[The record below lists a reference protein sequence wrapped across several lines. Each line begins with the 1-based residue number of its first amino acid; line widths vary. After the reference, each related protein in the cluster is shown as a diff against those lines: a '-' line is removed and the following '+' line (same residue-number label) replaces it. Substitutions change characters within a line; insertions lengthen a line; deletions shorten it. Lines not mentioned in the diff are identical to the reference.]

1 MLKPLAFL
9 KRDFLLQVSYRFAF
23 LLQFFG
29 IFLQVSIFYFLSKLL
44 GKGTVP
50 YLEPYGGDFFAFVL
64 VGIAFYNY
72 MSISMNTFSGS
83 IRREQMLGILE
94 SILSTPT
101 RLSTIVLSSG
111 LWSFLFT
118 SFRVVI
124 YFVVGLSIYGLKVTN
139 INFLSALVVLTL
151 SIAAFI
157 PVGII
162 SASFIMIFKRGDPIA
177 FVFSSGSA
185 LLGGVYYP
193 IEILPMWLKKVAYFL
208 PITHSLQAMRLAILQ
223 GYSLPQ
229 LETQILALLLFSF
242 VLLPLSVGV
251 FSYAVKRAKIEGSL
265 TQY

>member
-29 IFLQVSIFYFLSKLL
+29 IFLQVSIFYFLAKLL
-44 GKGTVP
+44 GKGAVP

-72 MSISMNTFSGS
+72 MSVSMNTFSAS

-101 RLSTIVLSSG
+101 RLSTIILSSG
-111 LWSFLFT
+111 LWSFLYT

-124 YFVVGLSIYGLKVTN
+124 YFVVGLLLYGLQVSNT
-139 INFLSALVVLTL
+139 NFLSAIVVLIL

-177 FVFSSGSA
+177 FAFSSGSA

-193 IEILPMWLKKVAYFL
+193 IGILPPWLKNLAYLL
-208 PITHSLQAMRLAILQ
+208 PITHSLQAMRLAILR
-223 GYSLPQ
+223 GYSPAQ
-229 LETQILALLLFSF
+229 LKVEILALALFA
-242 VLLPLSVGV
+242 VILVPLSVSI
-251 FSYAVKRAKIEGSL
+251 FSYAVKRAKTEGSL